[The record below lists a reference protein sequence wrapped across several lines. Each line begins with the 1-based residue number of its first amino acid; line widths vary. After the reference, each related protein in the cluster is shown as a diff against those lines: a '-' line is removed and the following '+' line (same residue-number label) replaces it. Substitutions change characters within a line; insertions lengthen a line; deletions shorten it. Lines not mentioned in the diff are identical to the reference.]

1 MTKNT
6 LCAAASLLPLAF
18 AASPPALAEE
28 TNVEAA
34 VDAAADAAADET
46 SASEEGDILVTARR
60 AYRGDFDE
68 LEIPQANQ
76 EIGAEILRDVNVLDL
91 NTALDLS
98 ASVARQNNFGGLWN
112 SFSIRGFSGD
122 INLPSGFLVN
132 GFNAGRGFG
141 GPRDI
146 SGIEA
151 VEVLK
156 GPRSA
161 LYGRGEPGGTINLI
175 TKRPQ
180 FETSGY
186 VQLQAGSFDLFRGD
200 VDLQTTLGD
209 SAGVRVAGFFEDAG
223 SFRDGKETQK
233 FGIYPSVR
241 VDLGENSSVVYELEY
256 TSQELPQDRGVIFSQ
271 QFGFSPAEF
280 FTGEPD
286 ALIDTEVLGHQLE
299 FEHNFS
305 DDWSIL
311 LGAGYRETS
320 LFGDAYENNFG
331 SRQPYLVDG
340 EAISR
345 FFRFRDYE
353 AEYLA
358 LRGEVSGEFDTG
370 SLRHRVIAGIDY
382 DEFDNDQIA
391 NRFRQGGIGGAASST
406 LDPET
411 YLLLFLDNPQYGIF
425 PRPDAAAQID
435 RLETT
440 SGFGFY
446 IQDQIDLTDR
456 LQIRIGGRF
465 DDFDQELI
473 NRRSDPAAV
482 STSSNSAFSPQ
493 GGIVFRA
500 SDGVSLYA
508 SYGEGIRQLSG
519 ADFEGNSFDPNK
531 STSLE
536 AGIKLDL
543 ASLFPGVQGSASA
556 TVFDVDQSNI
566 LIFDPR
572 PEAAGELIPAG
583 EARSR
588 GFELDANAS
597 LDSGLSIWL
606 SYAYVDAE
614 YTNSGTDSATF
625 TTFDAGE
632 PLINSPD
639 HQLSVQVSQSVSVA
653 NVDAQFGGGV
663 LHVGERNGEVG
674 GDFTLPSYTT
684 ARVFAE
690 IEPIDGMAIR
700 LDVDNL
706 FDETFYTD
714 SFASVWVQPGA
725 PRTFRVSARF
735 SF

>member
-1 MTKNT
+1 MTRFK
-6 LCAAASLLPLAF
+6 LSISVSILALGMVSALPAQ
-18 AASPPALAEE
+18 AQDNG
-28 TNVEAA
+28 T
-34 VDAAADAAADET
+34 ADNMDEPQT
-46 SASEEGDILVTARR
+46 ILVTADRQ
-60 AYRGDFDE
+60 AYRGDFEE

-76 EIGAEILRDVNVLDL
+76 TLDAETLRDVNATNLD
-91 NTALDLS
+91 TALDLS
-98 ASVARQNNFGGLWN
+98 ASVSRQNNFGGLWN

-122 INLPSGFLVN
+122 INLPSNFLVN

-146 SGIEA
+146 SGIEFI
-151 VEVLK
+151 EVLK

-180 FETSGY
+180 FETSGSIG
-186 VQLQAGSFDLFRGD
+186 VQGGSFDFYRSD
-200 VDLQTTLGD
+200 IDLQTTLGD
-209 SAGVRVAGFFEDAG
+209 NVGVRVAGFYEDAG
-223 SFRDGKETQK
+223 SFRGPKETKK
-233 FGIYPSVR
+233 FGFYPSVSFN
-241 VDLGENSSVVYELEY
+241 LGEASSLTYELEY
-256 TSQELPQDRGVIFSQ
+256 TAQELPQDRGVIFSE
-271 QFGFSPAEF
+271 QFGFSPRRL

-299 FEHNFS
+299 FQHEFS
-305 DDWSIL
+305 DDWGIL
-311 LGAGYRETS
+311 VGAGYRETS
-320 LFGDAYENNFG
+320 LIGDAYENNFG
-331 SRQPYLVDG
+331 GRQPYLVDG
-340 EAISR
+340 ETISR

-358 LRGEVSGEFDTG
+358 LRAEVNGEFNTG
-370 SLRHRVIAGIDY
+370 TIRHRLIAGVDY
-382 DEFDNDQIA
+382 DEFDNDQVA
-391 NRFRQGGIGGAASST
+391 NRFRQGGIGGAPSSS
-406 LDPET
+406 LDPVT
-411 YLLLFLDNPQYGIF
+411 YLLIDVDSPQYGLY
-425 PRPDAAAQID
+425 PRPNAAAQID

-446 IQDQIDLTDR
+446 IQDQIDLTDQ

-465 DDFDQELI
+465 DDFNQELI
-473 NRRSDPAAV
+473 NRSSLPAAV

-493 GGIVFRA
+493 AGIVFRA
-500 SDGVSLYA
+500 TDGISLYA

-519 ADFEGNSFDPNK
+519 ADFEGTSFDPNK

-543 ASLFPGVQGSASA
+543 GTVFPGVQGSASA

-566 LIFDPR
+566 LIFDSR

-588 GFELDANAS
+588 GLELDANAS
-597 LDSGLSIWL
+597 FDSGLRVWF
-606 SYAYVDAE
+606 SYAYTDAE

-625 TTFDAGE
+625 TTFDPGE

-639 HQLSVQVSQSVSVA
+639 HQLSLQVSQSFPVA
-653 NVDAQFGGGV
+653 DLEMQIGGGV

-674 GDFTLPSYTT
+674 GNFDLPSYTT
-684 ARVFAE
+684 VRLFGE
-690 IEPIDGMAIR
+690 IEPVEGFSLR
-700 LDVDNL
+700 LDVDNV

-714 SFASVWVQPGA
+714 SFANVWVQPGA
-725 PRTFRVSARF
+725 PRTFRISGRF

>member
-1 MTKNT
+1 MRINR
-6 LCAAASLLPLAF
+6 LLLSSSILVLGAFSVPAF
-18 AASPPALAEE
+18 AEDSTDSE
-28 TNVEAA
+28 TADGSENV
-34 VDAAADAAADET
+34 
-46 SASEEGDILVTARR
+46 ILVTDRR
-60 AYRGDFDE
+60 AYRGDFE
-68 LEIPQANQ
+68 EVEIPQANQ
-76 EIGAEILRDVNVLDL
+76 TIDAGILRDTNALDL

-180 FETSGY
+180 YETSGY
-186 VQLQAGSFDLFRGD
+186 VQLQGGSFDLLRAD
-200 VDLQTTLGD
+200 VDLQTTLGEN
-209 SAGVRVAGFFEDAG
+209 GGIRVAGFFEDAG
-223 SFRDGKETQK
+223 SFRREKETQK
-233 FGIYPSVR
+233 FGFYPSVR
-241 VDLGENSSVVYELEY
+241 FDLGESSVLTYELEY
-256 TSQELPQDRGVIFSQ
+256 TSQELPQDRGVIFSD
-271 QFGFSPAEF
+271 QFGFSPRRL

-286 ALIDTEVLGHQLE
+286 ALIDTEVFGHQLE
-299 FEHNFS
+299 FQHEFS
-305 DDWSIL
+305 DTWGL
-311 LGAGYRETS
+311 LVGAGYRETS
-320 LFGDAYENNFG
+320 LVGDAYENNFG

-340 EAISR
+340 QAISR

-353 AEYLA
+353 AEYFA
-358 LRGEVSGEFDTG
+358 LRAEVTGEFNTG
-370 SLRHRVIAGIDY
+370 GLRHRVIFGADY
-382 DEFDNDQIA
+382 DEFDNDQVA

-435 RLETT
+435 RLEKTG
-440 SGFGFY
+440 GFGFY
-446 IQDQIDLTDR
+446 IQDQIDLTDK
-456 LQIRIGGRF
+456 LQIRLGGRF

-473 NRRSDPAAV
+473 NRRSTPAVV
-482 STSSNSAFSPQ
+482 SESSNSAFSPQ
-493 GGIVFRA
+493 AGVVYRATDGI
-500 SDGVSLYA
+500 SLYA

-543 ASLFPGVQGSASA
+543 GEVFDGVNGSASA

-588 GFELDANAS
+588 GLELDANANF
-597 LDSGLSIWL
+597 DSGLSVWI
-606 SYAYVDAE
+606 SYAYIDAE

-625 TTFDAGE
+625 TTFEPGE
-632 PLINSPD
+632 ALINSPD
-639 HQLSVQVSQSVSVA
+639 HQLSLQVSQSLTLG
-653 NVDAQFGGGV
+653 NLGAQLGGGV
-663 LHVGERNGEVG
+663 LHVGSRNGEVG
-674 GDFTLPSYTT
+674 GDFDLPSYTT
-684 ARVFAE
+684 ARIFGQ
-690 IEPIDGMAIR
+690 IEPIENLAVR

-714 SFASVWVQPGA
+714 SFANVWVQPGA

>member
-1 MTKNT
+1 MRINR
-6 LCAAASLLPLAF
+6 LLASSSLLILGV
-18 AASPPALAEE
+18 ASAPAIAQDSETAEVAE
-28 TNVEAA
+28 PAD
-34 VDAAADAAADET
+34 DA
-46 SASEEGDILVTARR
+46 ILVTGQR
-60 AYRGDFDE
+60 AYRGDFEE

-76 EIGAEILRDVNVLDL
+76 TIDAETLRETNALDL
-91 NTALDLS
+91 NGALDLS

-132 GFNAGRGFG
+132 GFNAGRGFA

-186 VQLQAGSFDLFRGD
+186 FQVQAGSFDFYRADAD
-200 VDLQTTLGD
+200 VQTTLAD
-209 SAGVRVAGFFEDAG
+209 SVGIRVAGFFEDAG
-223 SFRDGKETQK
+223 SFREGKETQK
-233 FGIYPSVR
+233 FGFYPSIR
-241 VDLGENSSVVYELEY
+241 TEIGENSSFIYELEY
-256 TSQELPQDRGVIFSQ
+256 TSQELPQDRGVLFSD
-271 QFGFSPAEF
+271 QFGFSPREL

-286 ALIDTEVLGHQLE
+286 ALIETEVLGHQIE
-299 FEHNFS
+299 FQQSFGDN
-305 DDWSIL
+305 WGIL
-311 LGAGYRETS
+311 VGAGYRETS
-320 LFGDAYENNFG
+320 LVGDAYENNFG

-358 LRGEVSGEFDTG
+358 LRAEVTGEFNTG
-370 SLRHRVIAGIDY
+370 GIRHRLIMGVDY
-382 DEFDNDQIA
+382 DEFDNDQVA
-391 NRFRQGGIGGAASST
+391 TRFRQGGIGGAASSS
-406 LDPET
+406 LDPAT
-411 YLLLFLDNPQYGIF
+411 YLLIFVDNPQYGQY
-425 PRPDAAAQID
+425 PRPNAAAQID
-435 RLETT
+435 RLEKTG
-440 SGFGFY
+440 GFGFY
-446 IQDQIDLTDR
+446 IQDQIDVTDR
-456 LQIRIGGRF
+456 LQVRLGGRF

-473 NRRSDPAAV
+473 NRSSNPAAT
-482 STSSNSAFSPQ
+482 SNSSNSAFSPQ
-493 GGIVFRA
+493 AGVVYRATDGI
-500 SDGVSLYA
+500 SLYA

-531 STSLE
+531 STSFE
-536 AGIKLDL
+536 GGIKLDL
-543 ASLFPGVQGSASA
+543 GTILPGVQGSASA
-556 TVFDVDQSNI
+556 TYFDVDQSNI

-588 GFELDANAS
+588 GLELDANANF
-597 LDSGLSIWL
+597 DSGLRIWL
-606 SYAYVDAE
+606 SYAYINAE

-625 TTFDAGE
+625 TTFNPGE

-639 HQLSVQVSQSVSVA
+639 HQLSFQASQSFEVGDVG
-653 NVDAQFGGGV
+653 AQFGGGI
-663 LHVGERNGEVG
+663 LYVGERNGEVG
-674 GDFTLPSYTT
+674 GNFDLPDYTT
-684 ARVFAE
+684 VRLFGQ
-690 IEPIDGMAIR
+690 IEPVENIAIR

-706 FDETFYTD
+706 FDETYYTD
-714 SFASVWVQPGA
+714 SFANVWVQPGA
-725 PRTFRVSARF
+725 PRTFRVSAQF

>member
-1 MTKNT
+1 MAKMKIALTT
-6 LCAAASLLPLAF
+6 SAIALSAILGAPAF
-18 AASPPALAEE
+18 GQTGDSA
-28 TNVEAA
+28 EAA
-34 VDAAADAAADET
+34 DSFGTIV
-46 SASEEGDILVTARR
+46 VTGTRQ
-60 AYRGDFDE
+60 AYRGDFDN
-68 LEIPQANQ
+68 LEIPQADQ
-76 EIGAEILRDVNVLDL
+76 TLDAEILRDTNALDL
-91 NTALDLS
+91 NSALDLS

-132 GFNAGRGFG
+132 GFNAGRGFA

-186 VQLQAGSFDLFRGD
+186 VQFQGGSFDFYRGD
-200 VDLQTTLGD
+200 IDLQTTLGD
-209 SAGVRVAGFFEDAG
+209 NVGVRVAGFYEDAG
-223 SFRDGKETQK
+223 SFRGPKETEK

-241 VDLGENSSVVYELEY
+241 FKLGENSILTYELEY
-256 TSQELPQDRGVIFSQ
+256 TSQELPQDRGVIFSD
-271 QFGFSPAEF
+271 QFGFSPRRF

-286 ALIDTEVLGHQLE
+286 ALIDTEVTGHQLE
-299 FEHNFS
+299 LQHEFN
-305 DDWSIL
+305 DNWGIL
-311 LGAGYRETS
+311 VGAGYRETS
-320 LFGDAYENNFG
+320 LVGDAYENNFG

-340 EAISR
+340 QAISR

-358 LRGEVSGEFDTG
+358 LRAELTGEFNTG
-370 SLRHRVIAGIDY
+370 SLRHRIIMGVDY
-382 DEFDNDQIA
+382 DEFDNDQVA
-391 NRFRQGGIGGAASST
+391 NRFRQAGIGGAASST

-411 YLLLFLDNPQYGIF
+411 YLLLFLDDPQYGIF
-425 PRPDAAAQID
+425 PRPNAAAQID

-456 LQIRIGGRF
+456 LQIRLGGRF
-465 DDFDQELI
+465 DDFDQMLI
-473 NRRSDPAAV
+473 NRRNTPATV
-482 STSSNSAFSPQ
+482 SESSNDAFSPQ
-493 GGIVFRA
+493 AGIVFRA
-500 SDGVSLYA
+500 TDGISLYA

-519 ADFEGNSFDPNK
+519 TDFEGNSFDPNK
-531 STSLE
+531 STSFE

-543 ASLFPGVQGSASA
+543 GTVFPGVQGSASA
-556 TVFDVDQSNI
+556 TYFDVDQSNI

-588 GFELDANAS
+588 GLELDANAT
-597 LDSGLSIWL
+597 LDSGLRIWI
-606 SYAYVDAE
+606 SYAYTDAE

-625 TTFDAGE
+625 TTFAPGE

-639 HQLSVQVSQSVSVA
+639 HQLSLQLSQSFAVG
-653 NVDAQFGGGV
+653 DLPAQIGGGM

-674 GDFTLPSYTT
+674 GNFDLPDYTIF
-684 ARVFAE
+684 RLFGQ
-690 IEPIDGMAIR
+690 IEPVENFAIR
-700 LDVDNL
+700 VDVENL
-706 FDETFYTD
+706 FNETYYTD
-714 SFASVWVQPGA
+714 SFANVWVQPGA
-725 PRTFRVSARF
+725 PTTVRVSGRF

>member
-18 AASPPALAEE
+18 AASTPAFAEE
-28 TNVEAA
+28 TNAEAA

-639 HQLSVQVSQSVSVA
+639 HQLSVQVSQSVTVA

>member
-1 MTKNT
+1 M
-6 LCAAASLLPLAF
+6 
-18 AASPPALAEE
+18 
-28 TNVEAA
+28 
-34 VDAAADAAADET
+34 
-46 SASEEGDILVTARR
+46 
-60 AYRGDFDE
+60 
-68 LEIPQANQ
+68 
-76 EIGAEILRDVNVLDL
+76 LDL